1 MWNDGRAVRND
12 VDGLALQLRGVKQ
25 GVDVGKRLYAH
36 GRNVLRGNARIEQD
50 VVALRLLAVEEENVA
65 CDGEMLAQPPLDG
78 TGDEVLRPVEVFGG
92 AAALAR
98 LDDEDER
105 AARLEAGFNVVD
117 GLGALV
123 ERDVLRE
130 AAAAGNDHVRLFRHV
145 HLIDAVHHAAGRL
158 PRGEVV
164 TGENGGKLH
173 LGVHHEVDDEEIFHQ
188 PRRLAH
194 ILVQRVALQ
203 NAVAGGGVGAQLRRV
218 EREGVVVE
226 DGLAPAD
233 ARQDALASAAEARHH
248 MMRHRAETDHEVGL
262 GRRAVDGDRRAVRR
276 GAEIDK
282 VFRFAVVVLDLDAVV
297 DRVGHERAQLL
308 LVAADVRAVGND
320 DGDVLLTHAAALR
333 EVIHQM
339 RDHEVLP
346 HPEAR
351 HVAHDQRDGIARP
364 GALAQRRAVD
374 RCVERGPQRRADIGK
389 RGDGVA
395 VQLADHIFLVQRQL
409 HRAAA
414 VGK

>member
-1 MWNDGRAVRND
+1 MKTTTKDLTKGTIWKQLIAFAIPLIWGNLFQLTYNM
-12 VDGLALQLRGVKQ
+12 VDSIV
-25 GVDVGKRLYAH
+25 VG
-36 GRNVLRGNARIEQD
+36 Q
-50 VVALRLLAVEEENVA
+50 
-65 CDGEMLAQPPLDG
+65 
-78 TGDEVLRPVEVFGG
+78 F
-92 AAALAR
+92 
-98 LDDEDER
+98 
-105 AARLEAGFNVVD
+105 AG
-117 GLGALV
+117 
-123 ERDVLRE
+123 
-130 AAAAGNDHVRLFRHV
+130 
-145 HLIDAVHHAAGRL
+145 
-158 PRGEVV
+158 
-164 TGENGGKLH
+164 
-173 LGVHHEVDDEEIFHQ
+173 
-188 PRRLAH
+188 
-194 ILVQRVALQ
+194 
-203 NAVAGGGVGAQLRRV
+203 
-218 EREGVVVE
+218 
-226 DGLAPAD
+226 
-233 ARQDALASAAEARHH
+233 QDALASAAEARHH
-248 MMRHRAETDHEVGL
+248 MMRHRAETDHEIGL

-320 DGDVLLTHAAALR
+320 DGDVLLPHAAALH

-339 RDHEVLP
+339 WDHEVLP

-395 VQLADHIFLVQRQL
+395 VQLADHIFLIQRQL

>member
-1 MWNDGRAVRND
+1 
-12 VDGLALQLRGVKQ
+12 
-25 GVDVGKRLYAH
+25 
-36 GRNVLRGNARIEQD
+36 
-50 VVALRLLAVEEENVA
+50 
-65 CDGEMLAQPPLDG
+65 
-78 TGDEVLRPVEVFGG
+78 
-92 AAALAR
+92 
-98 LDDEDER
+98 
-105 AARLEAGFNVVD
+105 
-117 GLGALV
+117 
-123 ERDVLRE
+123 
-130 AAAAGNDHVRLFRHV
+130 
-145 HLIDAVHHAAGRL
+145 
-158 PRGEVV
+158 
-164 TGENGGKLH
+164 
-173 LGVHHEVDDEEIFHQ
+173 
-188 PRRLAH
+188 
-194 ILVQRVALQ
+194 
-203 NAVAGGGVGAQLRRV
+203 
-218 EREGVVVE
+218 
-226 DGLAPAD
+226 
-233 ARQDALASAAEARHH
+233 
-248 MMRHRAETDHEVGL
+248 MRHRAETDHEVGL

-374 RCVERGPQRRADIGK
+374 RSVERGPQRRADIGK